1 MEKSILEQ
9 YVELNYSTRKIAQ
22 LLNLSQTN
30 VRHWLKKYNLKTNI
44 QPFNEKEYSCSCGET
59 NPENF
64 YGRSKKTCSKCHNLK
79 TGKTGKNNRLFAVK
93 TLGGKCMVC
102 SYAKYTG

>member
-30 VRHWLKKYNLKTNI
+30 VRHWLKKYNLKTNM
-44 QPFNEKEYSCSCGET
+44 QPFNEKEY
-59 NPENF
+59 
-64 YGRSKKTCSKCHNLK
+64 
-79 TGKTGKNNRLFAVK
+79 
-93 TLGGKCMVC
+93 
-102 SYAKYTG
+102 

>member
-30 VRHWLKKYNLKTNI
+30 VRHWLKKYNLKTNM
-44 QPFNEKEYSCSCGET
+44 QPFNEKEYSCNCGET
-59 NPENF
+59 NPENRKF
-64 YGRSKKTCSKCHNLK
+64 YYLILEVDILQIIREFNSYDDDQQIKKIDNY
-79 TGKTGKNNRLFAVK
+79 FA
-93 TLGGKCMVC
+93 CR
-102 SYAKYTG
+102 AKAQ